1 MPLIQ
6 ARYFLLGT
14 GADPINC
21 QVDSATKIQVEVII
35 QSEYPVPEEVN
46 MAEISIADVN
56 TGICIKKFRWQGAC
70 ALRTGVTYTID
81 TPIFG
86 PIPKGTYGILTGWVG
101 EPLSRSLGEC
111 GINLAEVAC

>member
-1 MPLIQ
+1 MPLLQ
-6 ARYFLLGT
+6 ARYFLLAN
-14 GADPINC
+14 GADPTNC
-21 QVDSATKIQVEVII
+21 QVDNATKLTAEVII

-56 TGICIKKFRWQGAC
+56 TGACIKKFRWEGAC
-70 ALRTGVTYTID
+70 ALDVGRTYNID

-101 EPLSRSLGEC
+101 KPLTRSLALC
-111 GINLAEVAC
+111 GINLKEVSC